1 MLRVVASWAVT
12 IVLVV
17 AAGCAKKAPAPPIS
31 TAPAPTFEAAP
42 PPPPP
47 PPAPLA
53 AETPSAVLTDDELF
67 ARKTLDELNAE
78 GLLVDVFF
86 DLDRS
91 DLRDDAR
98 AMLQRHAQWLSRWPS
113 TRIAVE
119 GHCDERG
126 TTEYNLALGERR
138 ASAIRSY
145 LGDLGVQPDRIVAVS
160 KGRESP
166 VCFDQTDEC
175 WQQNRRGHF
184 IFTAK

>member
-1 MLRVVASWAVT
+1 MLRVVVSCAVT
-12 IVLVV
+12 IVFVA
-17 AAGCAKKAPAPPIS
+17 AAGCAKKAPALPIA
-31 TAPAPTFEAAP
+31 TAPPPAVEAAP

-47 PPAPLA
+47 PPPAPA
-53 AETPSAVLTDDELF
+53 AEASPRALTDDEIF
-67 ARKTLDELNAE
+67 ARKTLEELNAE
-78 GLLVDVFF
+78 APLIDVFF

-98 AMLQRHAQWLSRWPS
+98 AMLQRHAQWLARWPS

-138 ASAIRSY
+138 AAAIRSY
-145 LGDLGVQPDRIVAVS
+145 LGDLGIQPDRIVALS
-160 KGRESP
+160 KGKETP
-166 VCFDQTDEC
+166 VCFDQTDGC

-184 IFTAK
+184 LFTAR